1 MTDETYDYP
10 EFNGWQ
16 AVRPLGSGSCGETF
30 EIFRDDGFGLA
41 EHGALKVLHVAYE
54 PDSDVSEVERLRT
67 QMETLARQL
76 RAASALSDHRN
87 VLPCRDHAIRTRSDS
102 SGWDVYIR
110 SELSTPLDTYLR
122 THTYGESDVARL
134 GAGICNALEACRS
147 RGVIHGDIKPQNIFV
162 SGGNFED
169 ALDFRL
175 GDFGMAAFAATD
187 VTNDFAAPEVLCGEP
202 CSAETDLY
210 SLGMV
215 LYWMLNER
223 RIPFAPLPPA
233 GVSGSD
239 LAIARDMRL
248 RGDPLPPPVHGS
260 AALQAVVM
268 RAVADHPADR
278 FSSPAEFRAAL
289 LAAVR
294 RSEPRTV
301 PVPPVPPAV
310 TEDEVEE
317 AREKK
322 RKKPMIIAGGIVVVA
337 LVVLI
342 LAMAL
347 SGGGSNVG
355 EITLDQTAAELAPGD
370 TLQLTATVKGSDG
383 AELTD
388 ADIEWTSSN
397 RAAATVKDGLVTA
410 VAEGKSKITAKVEK
424 LTAVCTVTVTEDAI
438 EITGISLSQ
447 NVAQM
452 QIGDT
457 LTLTA
462 TLSPANAPEDGVSW
476 TSSDPRIAM
485 VKKGVVT
492 AVDAGT
498 ATITVRAGDK
508 TATCTVTVQSASAI
522 AGVSCSTTS
531 ITLNAVGDTSNAV
544 FAVSGT
550 GLDAVAASVKAY
562 ALDTSVVQVGAASR
576 AAGGATDTYTVPITA
591 LRDGSTTV
599 IFQVTDASGT
609 TYSATATVQV
619 TSAPEPPQETDGS
632 DFPFF
637 SIFQ

>member
-1 MTDETYDYP
+1 MTDETYGYP

-16 AVRPLGSGSCGETF
+16 AVRSLGSGSCGETF

-41 EHGALKVLHVAYE
+41 EHGALKVLHVACE
-54 PDSDVSEVERLRT
+54 PDGDAGEHERLRA
-67 QMETLARQL
+67 QVETLARQM
-76 RAASALSDHRN
+76 RAAGALGEHRN
-87 VLPCRDHAIRTRSDS
+87 ILPCRDHAIRARSDG
-102 SGWDVYIR
+102 SGWDVYVR

-122 THTYGESDVARL
+122 THTYGEGDVARL
-134 GAGICNALEACRS
+134 GAGICSALEACRS

-175 GDFGMAAFAATD
+175 GDFGMAPFAASD

-223 RIPFAPLPPA
+223 RIPFVPLPPA

-248 RGDPLPPPVHGS
+248 RGDPLPPPLHGS

-278 FSSPAEFRAAL
+278 FASPAEFRTAL

-294 RSEPRTV
+294 RPEPRTA
-301 PVPPVPPAV
+301 PVPRAPVETA
-310 TEDEVEE
+310 EELEEV
-317 AREKK
+317 REKK
-322 RKKPMIIAGGIVVVA
+322 RKKPMIIAGAIVVVA

-347 SGGGSNVG
+347 SGGGTGVG
-355 EITLDQTAAELAPGD
+355 EITLDQSTAELAPGD
-370 TLQLTATVKGSDG
+370 TLQLTVTVKDADG

-397 RAAATVKDGLVTA
+397 RTAATVKDGLVTA
-410 VAEGKSKITAKVEK
+410 VAEGKSKITAKVQK
-424 LTAVCTVTVTEDAI
+424 LTAVCTVTVTKDAI
-438 EITGISLSQ
+438 EITGISLNQ

-462 TLSPANAPEDGVSW
+462 TLAPADAPEDGVSW
-476 TSSDPRIAM
+476 TSSDPRIAT

-508 TATCTVTVQSASAI
+508 TATCTVTVQPASAI
-522 AGVSCSTTS
+522 AGVSCNTVS
-531 ITLNAVGDTSNAV
+531 ITLNAVGGTSNAV
-544 FAVSGT
+544 FTVSGT
-550 GLDAVAASVKAY
+550 GLDAAAASVKAY

-576 AAGGATDTYTVPITA
+576 APGGASDTYTVPITA
-591 LRDGSTTV
+591 LRAGSTTV
-599 IFQVTDASGT
+599 IFQITDASGT
-609 TYSATATVQV
+609 TYSATATVLV
-619 TSAPEPPQETDGS
+619 ELAPEPPQEPEEP

-637 SIFQ
+637 SLFQ

>member
-1 MTDETYDYP
+1 MTDETYGYP

-16 AVRPLGSGSCGETF
+16 AVRSLGSGSCGETF

-41 EHGALKVLHVAYE
+41 EHGALKVLHVACE
-54 PDSDVSEVERLRT
+54 PDGDAGEHERLRA
-67 QMETLARQL
+67 QVETLARQM
-76 RAASALSDHRN
+76 RAAGALGEHRN
-87 VLPCRDHAIRTRSDS
+87 ILPCRDHAIRARSDG
-102 SGWDVYIR
+102 SGWDVYVR
-110 SELSTPLDTYLR
+110 SELATPLDTYLR
-122 THTYGESDVARL
+122 THTYGEGDVARL
-134 GAGICNALEACRS
+134 GAGICSALEACRS

-175 GDFGMAAFAATD
+175 GDFGMAPFAASD

-223 RIPFAPLPPA
+223 RIPFVPLPPA

-248 RGDPLPPPVHGS
+248 RGDPLPPPLHGS

-278 FSSPAEFRAAL
+278 FASPAEFRTAL

-294 RSEPRTV
+294 RPEPRTA
-301 PVPPVPPAV
+301 PVPRAPVETA
-310 TEDEVEE
+310 EELEEV
-317 AREKK
+317 REKK
-322 RKKPMIIAGGIVVVA
+322 RKKPMIIAGAIVVVA

-347 SGGGSNVG
+347 SGGGTGVG
-355 EITLDQTAAELAPGD
+355 EITLDQSTAELAPGD
-370 TLQLTATVKGSDG
+370 TLQLTVTVKDADG

-388 ADIEWTSSN
+388 ADVEWTSSN
-397 RAAATVKDGLVTA
+397 RSAATVKDGLVTA
-410 VAEGKSKITAKVEK
+410 VAEGKSKITAKVQK
-424 LTAVCTVTVTEDAI
+424 LTAVCTVTVTKDAI
-438 EITGISLSQ
+438 EITGISLNQ

-462 TLSPANAPEDGVSW
+462 TLAPADAPEDGVSW

-508 TATCTVTVQSASAI
+508 TATCTVTVQPASAI
-522 AGVSCSTTS
+522 AGVSCNTVS
-531 ITLNAVGDTSNAV
+531 ITLNAVGGTSNAV
-544 FAVSGT
+544 FTVSGT
-550 GLDAVAASVKAY
+550 GLDAAAASVKAY

-576 AAGGATDTYTVPITA
+576 TPGGAADTYTVPITA
-591 LRDGSTTV
+591 LHEGNTSV
-599 IFQVTDASGT
+599 IFQITDASGT
-609 TYSATATVQV
+609 TYSSTATVLV
-619 TSAPEPPQETDGS
+619 ELAPEPPQEPDAP

-637 SIFQ
+637 SLFQ

>member
-16 AVRPLGSGSCGETF
+16 AVRSLGSGSCGETF

-41 EHGALKVLHVAYE
+41 EHGALKVLHVACE
-54 PDSDVSEVERLRT
+54 PDGDADEYERRRA
-67 QMETLARQL
+67 QVETLARQI
-76 RAASALSDHRN
+76 RAAGALNDHRN
-87 VLPCRDHAIRTRSDS
+87 VLPCRDHAIRARSDG
-102 SGWDVYIR
+102 SGWDVYVR
-110 SELSTPLDTYLR
+110 SELSTPLDAYLR
-122 THTYGESDVARL
+122 THTYGEGDVARL
-134 GAGICNALEACRS
+134 GAGICSALEACRS
-147 RGVIHGDIKPQNIFV
+147 RGVVHGDIKPQNIFV

-175 GDFGMAAFAATD
+175 GDFGMAAFAASD

-223 RIPFAPLPPA
+223 RIPFVPLPPA

-294 RSEPRTV
+294 RPEPRPA
-301 PVPPVPPAV
+301 PVPPVPPV
-310 TEDEVEE
+310 MTEAEVEE

-322 RKKPMIIAGGIVVVA
+322 RKKPMIIAGAVVVVA

-347 SGGGSNVG
+347 SGGGSTVG
-355 EITLDQTAAELAPGD
+355 EITLDQTTAELAPGD
-370 TLQLTATVKGSDG
+370 TLQLAATVKDANG

-388 ADIEWTSSN
+388 AEIEWTSSN
-397 RAAATVKDGLVTA
+397 RNAATVKDGLVTA
-410 VAEGKSKITAKVEK
+410 VAEGKSKITAKVKK

-438 EITGISLSQ
+438 EITGISLNQ

-462 TLSPANAPEDGVSW
+462 TLAPADAPEDGVSW
-476 TSSDPRIAM
+476 TSSDPGIAT

-498 ATITVRAGDK
+498 ATITVRTGDK
-508 TATCTVTVQSASAI
+508 TATCTVTVQPASAI

-531 ITLNAVGDTSNAV
+531 ITLDAVGGTSNAV
-544 FAVSGT
+544 FTVSGT
-550 GLDAVAASVKAY
+550 GLDATAASVKAY

-576 AAGGATDTYTVPITA
+576 APGGASDTYTVPITA

-599 IFQVTDASGT
+599 IFQITDASGT
-609 TYSATATVQV
+609 TFSATATVQV
-619 TSAPEPPQETDGS
+619 TPAPEPPQEPDAP
-632 DFPFF
+632 DFPLF
-637 SIFQ
+637 SLFQ